1 MKAHFDLK
9 YEIYTG
15 LEIICVLHLKGL
27 IFQDTGKILKK
38 KKKTNIATCTSP
50 VFSLAN
56 IASCTSPIFIRGIIR
71 ASSEL
76 PFLNVVAQS
85 LCYA

>member
-38 KKKTNIATCTSP
+38 KKKN
-50 VFSLAN
+50 
-56 IASCTSPIFIRGIIR
+56 
-71 ASSEL
+71 
-76 PFLNVVAQS
+76 
-85 LCYA
+85 

>member
-38 KKKTNIATCTSP
+38 KKTNIATCTSRFFP
-50 VFSLAN
+50 
-56 IASCTSPIFIRGIIR
+56 G
-71 ASSEL
+71 
-76 PFLNVVAQS
+76 
-85 LCYA
+85 

>member
-38 KKKTNIATCTSP
+38 KTKLILQHAP
-50 VFSLAN
+50 AVFSLAN